1 MTALA
6 YILVVTATAVWVL
19 NFAAVLYEVIWDD
32 DLDKALLFIYLLVF
46 ITVCAGIA
54 YSGAYEIMNGYEKC
68 GW

>member
-1 MTALA
+1 MTAIAFILA
-6 YILVVTATAVWVL
+6 VVVSVAWIL

>member
-19 NFAAVLYEVIWDD
+19 NFAAVLYAVIWDD

-46 ITVCAGIA
+46 ISVCAGIA
-54 YSGAYEIMNGYEKC
+54 YAGAYEIMNG
-68 GW
+68 